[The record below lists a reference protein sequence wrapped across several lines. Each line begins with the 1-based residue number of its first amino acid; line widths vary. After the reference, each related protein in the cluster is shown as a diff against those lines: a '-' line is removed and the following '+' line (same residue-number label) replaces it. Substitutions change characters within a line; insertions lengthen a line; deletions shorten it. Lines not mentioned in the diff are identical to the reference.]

1 MAGTTTQNIH
11 RFYRLAGAA
20 TAKAG
25 PRALFR
31 RFLENWLSQAAMA
44 RLARLDDA
52 LLRDAGLSR
61 RDIEW
66 ARQLPMTVDAEK
78 ALLDRIGAGSE
89 KADSGLSPEF
99 RANPSSS
106 WLLRAPPC
114 RRHSGPAGQA

>member
-1 MAGTTTQNIH
+1 MAGMTTQNVH

-20 TAKAG
+20 TA
-25 PRALFR
+25 RADHRSLFR
-31 RFLENWLSQAAMA
+31 RFLENWRSQAAMA

-78 ALLDRIGAGSE
+78 ALLDRIGAGT
-89 KADSGLSPEF
+89 P
-99 RANPSSS
+99 R
-106 WLLRAPPC
+106 
-114 RRHSGPAGQA
+114 